1 MQNIDSNKARLDD
14 DETAL
19 VIEGLEAGAQKYAR
33 LAEDAT
39 ALGFTLQA
47 ADLAAKGRQFRSLA
61 STARSV
67 RVNRITVRHSA

>member
-1 MQNIDSNKARLDD
+1 MQNIAADKVRLDE
-14 DETAL
+14 DEIAL
-19 VIEGLEAGAQKYAR
+19 VVEGLDAGAQKYAR

-61 STARSV
+61 STARSA
-67 RVNRITVRHSA
+67 RVTRMTVRHSV